1 MDNNKIL
8 EKVKVKI
15 AISNVKEE
23 DIVMNKNR
31 FNAIKKIGIVAC
43 AAFSMTGVVFATTQ
57 IINKFG
63 KNSSDG
69 VQTAINNAYY
79 SDVNTEYKEA
89 NGISANIESFLL
101 DDYNFDITINI
112 KFDETYNL
120 TNMLSKEGKIDIMD
134 LKVVNENNEKVF
146 ATREL
151 ESEEMTSL
159 YETEKEA
166 KANYDSYTGGYS
178 QASEKIDELL

>member
-1 MDNNKIL
+1 
-8 EKVKVKI
+8 
-15 AISNVKEE
+15 
-23 DIVMNKNR
+23 MNKNR

-89 NGISANIESFLL
+89 NGISANIESFWG
-101 DDYNFDITINI
+101 NTKNCGQ
-112 KFDETYNL
+112 NL
-120 TNMLSKEGKIDIMD
+120 YICMNLRVRFEPLSPHI
-134 LKVVNENNEKVF
+134 L
-146 ATREL
+146 
-151 ESEEMTSL
+151 
-159 YETEKEA
+159 
-166 KANYDSYTGGYS
+166 
-178 QASEKIDELL
+178 

>member
-43 AAFSMTGVVFATTQ
+43 AALSMT
-57 IINKFG
+57 
-63 KNSSDG
+63 SSHG
-69 VQTAINNAYY
+69 VQTAINNSYY

-120 TNMLSKEGKIDIMD
+120 ANMLSKEGKIDIMD
-134 LKVVNENNEKVF
+134 LKVVNENNEKDKKNYLKLVLKSNDRSQ
-146 ATREL
+146 REL
-151 ESEEMTSL
+151 
-159 YETEKEA
+159 
-166 KANYDSYTGGYS
+166 DSMMNKGFIEVTYLCLKTY
-178 QASEKIDELL
+178 INL